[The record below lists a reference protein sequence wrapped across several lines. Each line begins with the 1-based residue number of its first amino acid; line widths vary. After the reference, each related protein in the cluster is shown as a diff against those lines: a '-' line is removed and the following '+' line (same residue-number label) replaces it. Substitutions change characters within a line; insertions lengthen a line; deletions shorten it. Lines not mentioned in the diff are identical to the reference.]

1 MLEGT
6 EWKSRQ
12 SGSEGS
18 TMTREHEV
26 GVRHPSIEGE
36 DIDNGI
42 TCLID
47 LANSVNHSLHTHT
60 KTEPLDRW
68 FLACLFQKQK
78 MASKPAVTVPGFE
91 DVTMMSMACF
101 EDLKVW
107 CPQPENMEI
116 GMCLGARGMLDVVVM
131 TR

>member
-26 GVRHPSIEGE
+26 GVRHPSVEGE

-60 KTEPLDRW
+60 KTEPPGS
-68 FLACLFQKQK
+68 
-78 MASKPAVTVPGFE
+78 MVPSMPLPEAESGFE
-91 DVTMMSMACF
+91 DCCHRAGV
-101 EDLKVW
+101 
-107 CPQPENMEI
+107 
-116 GMCLGARGMLDVVVM
+116 
-131 TR
+131 